1 MIRLTKSKILVA
13 RKSCSASFGIARLEN
28 EASSLFL
35 ISSQSLRSLQAPI
48 VTFEEER
55 RRKLR
60 I

>member
-1 MIRLTKSKILVA
+1 M
-13 RKSCSASFGIARLEN
+13 ARLEN